1 MALRTNAVMT
11 FTSYEVRDGDV
22 LFHFVC
28 ADPGPGMES
37 DYYIPVTDAELS
49 ATANAAQLRTALT
62 TKLTRKLRAN
72 GIASR
77 LDSFI
82 GQSITV

>member
-1 MALRTNAVMT
+1 MALKTNAAMV
-11 FTSYEVRDGDV
+11 FTSYEVNDGDIT
-22 LFHFVC
+22 FHFVSP
-28 ADPGPGMES
+28 DPGPGEAS
-37 DYYIPVTDAELS
+37 DYYVAMTDVEL
-49 ATANAAQLRTALT
+49 AAAANAAQLRTALT
-62 TKLTRKLRAN
+62 TKLGRKLRAN